1 MKYSGQNR
9 KMKLNDL
16 LKFSKEEL
24 ATYILR
30 HTICH
35 NNLELGMKN
44 IHIQS
49 LLDKDNELTEK
60 EHQKE
65 KKLFQKLM
73 KMPSSTVEEK
83 VERLRTFEQY
93 KKLIN
98 SNMES
103 YNKRQ
108 REIDKWM
115 K

>member
-1 MKYSGQNR
+1 
-9 KMKLNDL
+9 MKLNDL

-24 ATYILR
+24 AMYILR
-30 HTICH
+30 HTFSH
-35 NNLELGMKN
+35 NDLESDLKN

-65 KKLFQKLM
+65 IKLYQKLS

-83 VERLRTFEQY
+83 IERLRTFEQY
-93 KKLIN
+93 KRLIN
-98 SNMES
+98 SNLES

-108 REIDKWM
+108 REIKTLMGLEND
-115 K
+115 